1 MTSKAMR
8 AAAAAAA
15 VDDGTGDGDSSRPPM
30 PNQAESY
37 LFYTMHLAMK
47 SKPEFDWNAI
57 AEMNGFK
64 NAETAKVRYGQIK
77 RKLKME
83 TWTVP
88 ASAASGPGSAK
99 RTPASAGSDAKKRKS
114 SAAGSRLSPGKSS
127 KFATP
132 KRGSKVSRALD
143 DEDDGEDDEEDAE
156 RASPGTPTPA
166 APRQY
171 QVPANTNAEPSSKK
185 AKVKHEAITKKEE
198 HVDYSS
204 SVAKEIPQFAPVE
217 DTAAATMPT
226 PTGSSSNS
234 IFIQG
239 NQSHA
244 SSNLA
249 ARLRVPGSS
258 GRGGVSGPQRKT
270 AASRIKTA
278 ASSKHPGAAAFKDMM
293 SADKV
298 AANQAYGATD
308 LGPGFTHTLTAPPYL
323 YNTPAAAGGEHQPI
337 VLDMDDDGSYHP
349 SQRLVQAL
357 DHIDYDGN
365 DNSTG
370 RDSGAGWDFDPSG
383 ASYSV

>member
-15 VDDGTGDGDSSRPPM
+15 ADDGMGDGDSSRPPM

-47 SKPEFDWNAI
+47 SKPDFDWNAV
-57 AEMNGFK
+57 ADMNGFK

-83 TWTVP
+83 SWTTP
-88 ASAASGPGSAK
+88 ASGAPGPGSAK
-99 RTPASAGSDAKKRKS
+99 RTPAGAGSGAKKQAS
-114 SAAGSRLSPGKSS
+114 SAAGSRLSSGKSS

-132 KRGSKVSRALD
+132 KRGSKASRAFD
-143 DEDDGEDDEEDAE
+143 DENDGEDGNEDAG
-156 RASPGTPTPA
+156 RTSPGTPTPA

-171 QVPANTNAEPSSKK
+171 QVPANSNAEPASKK

-198 HVDYSS
+198 YGDCGS
-204 SVAKEIPQFAPVE
+204 SVAMGIPRFPPVE
-217 DTAAATMPT
+217 DTATATMPT
-226 PTGSSSNS
+226 PTGGGGSS
-234 IFIQG
+234 IFGEG

-244 SSNLA
+244 SGNLA
-249 ARLRVPGSS
+249 ARSRVPGRGG
-258 GRGGVSGPQRKT
+258 GRGVSGPQHKPAASRTKT
-270 AASRIKTA
+270 AAPSKT
-278 ASSKHPGAAAFKDMM
+278 PGAAAFKDMM

-298 AANQAYGATD
+298 AANQAYGATA
-308 LGPGFTHTLTAPPYL
+308 LGPGSTNTLTAPPYV
-323 YNTPAAAGGEHQPI
+323 YDTSAAGSGEHQPI
-337 VLDMDDDGSYHP
+337 VLDMDGHDSYHP
-349 SQRLVQAL
+349 SQHFMQAL
-357 DHIDYDGN
+357 DHIDYAGN

-370 RDSGAGWDFDPSG
+370 RDGGADWDFDPSG